1 MEYTFLILVCRF
13 LFSGIQQIY
22 SPAFQKQIKDLE
34 NLSGDLPLEV
44 FSAEISE
51 PEAETDTDTDREMP
65 IKSTE
70 AGTAPSADTS
80 LDDST
85 AEAVVLEEAY
95 EEEPPQQ
102 SHDSADE
109 ILTEG
114 VAEDEVSEDEASIEA
129 PSEQK
134 MTDGNVTTERA
145 SDENGVDGELL
156 NEQSPAPAK

>member
-1 MEYTFLILVCRF
+1 MYATTRQFLDYFNLKS
-13 LFSGIQQIY
+13 LEDL
-22 SPAFQKQIKDLE
+22 PPLAEIKDLE

-51 PEAETDTDTDREMP
+51 PEAETDTDREMP
-65 IKSTE
+65 VKSTE

-114 VAEDEVSEDEASIEA
+114 VAEGEVSEDEASIEA